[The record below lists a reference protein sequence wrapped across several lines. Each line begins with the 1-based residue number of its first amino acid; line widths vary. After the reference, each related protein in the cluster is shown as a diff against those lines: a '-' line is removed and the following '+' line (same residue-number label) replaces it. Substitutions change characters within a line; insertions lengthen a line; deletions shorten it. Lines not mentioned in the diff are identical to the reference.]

1 MNTNNQLKL
10 SFTRKFLTEF
20 TGDQTDLDKII
31 DELTTFMKK
40 NHPDCTEFVIG
51 SQGESQETFTEML
64 GLEEEYDTPDEKEKF
79 YLN

>member
-1 MNTNNQLKL
+1 
-10 SFTRKFLTEF
+10 
-20 TGDQTDLDKII
+20 
-31 DELTTFMKK
+31 MKK

-64 GLEEEYDTPDEKEKF
+64 GLEEEYDTPVEKEKF